1 MDKELP
7 NAHGVL
13 LDMYDER
20 AFSRDAIREFPELA
34 AELKAEENL
43 LHVQVA
49 VLGRAAQEEIVGNTL
64 HLAPKIFAFLERA
77 LTQPR
82 AISEITQTR
91 LRFPL
96 LNLLDWLALS
106 GGGSLFSSLLQL
118 GLVDA
123 VEVAI
128 IPVLLGAGVPL
139 LPYPATTAT
148 LRLRK
153 HRIYEKTGTVALE
166 YSLA

>member
-82 AISEITQTR
+82 AISEIANAIAIS
-91 LRFPL
+91 FVEPAG
-96 LNLLDWLALS
+96 LARTETGRRAL
-106 GGGSLFSSLLQL
+106 
-118 GLVDA
+118 
-123 VEVAI
+123 EMM
-128 IPVLLGAGVPL
+128 PP
-139 LPYPATTAT
+139 T
-148 LRLRK
+148 LRIAVTR
-153 HRIYEKTGTVALE
+153 GPA
-166 YSLA
+166 